1 MNTRAINSASG
12 VILAAQQQGRLAA
25 GIALALDSAGLL
37 MSPEIAVELEKLRTR
52 VAELEHAEP
61 REHTVD
67 EDPIAFALTEQ
78 ADDVTPQVQTLRALL
93 AGQRQQAGGAA

>member
-25 GIALALDSAGLL
+25 ALALDSAGLL
-37 MSPEIAVELEKLRTR
+37 MSPEIAAELEQLRTR
-52 VAELEHAEP
+52 VTELEQAEP

-67 EDPIAFALTEQ
+67 EDPIAFALTDQ

-93 AGQRQQAGGAA
+93 AGQRQAGELS